1 MSDLHLIRNQIRMNV
16 NEKVARYPDVEDNQ
30 LQDVI
35 TEEVLSYEQADM
47 LSFSQKEKLIVSI
60 YNSMR
65 KLDILQPFLEDE
77 SVSEIM
83 INGPD
88 CIFVE
93 RGGRMERIDQVFD
106 TPETLNN
113 IIQNVVTKV
122 NRSVNETTPIV
133 DARLEDGSRVAV
145 VLPPVA
151 LQGPI
156 MAIRKFPENPLTMEH
171 LLKSGSMT
179 LEAADFMHLLVRSKY
194 NIFISGGTSSGKT
207 TFLNILSNYIPDDE
221 RIVTIEDSAEL
232 QIKGKENIIRLE
244 ARIDTSGGCP
254 ISIRD
259 LIKTALRL
267 RPDRIIV
274 GEVRG
279 REALD
284 MLQAMNT
291 GHDGSLS
298 TGHANSPRDALKRL
312 EVMAVESGEIPLD
325 SARQQIVSAIDIVV
339 QLSRIGSGKRKVM
352 WISELVGIEKG
363 DYLMNHLYSFDL
375 DQGCLQ
381 RSGDLMNKGKL
392 DLQKSLNR

>member
-1 MSDLHLIRNQIRMNV
+1 MSDLYLIKNQIRQNV
-16 NEKVARYPDVEDNQ
+16 NEKIAHYPDIEDDQ

-35 TEEVLSYEQADM
+35 TEEVLSYEQADI

-65 KLDILQPFLEDE
+65 KLDILQPFLEDD
-77 SVSEIM
+77 SISEIM

-93 RGGRMERIDQVFD
+93 KGGRMERIHQSFETSD
-106 TPETLNN
+106 TLHN

-156 MAIRKFPENPLTMEH
+156 MTIRKFPENPLTMEH
-171 LLKSGSMT
+171 LLRSGSMT
-179 LEAADFMHLLVRSKY
+179 QEAADFMQMLVTSKY

-207 TFLNILSNYIPDDE
+207 TFLNILSNYIPSEE

-244 ARIDTSGGCP
+244 ARSDASGGCP
-254 ISIRD
+254 IAIRD

-298 TGHANSPRDALKRL
+298 TGHANNPRDALKRL

-325 SARQQIVSAIDIVV
+325 SAKQQIVSAIDIVV
-339 QLSRIGSGKRKVM
+339 QLSRMGDGKRRVM
-352 WISELVGIEKG
+352 NISELAGIEKG
-363 DYLMNHLYSFDL
+363 EYVMNHLFSYNL
-375 DQGCLQ
+375 EKGGLL
-381 RSGDLMNKGKL
+381 RTGELLNTNKL
-392 DLQKSLNR
+392 NLSRSLNK

>member
-35 TEEVLSYEQADM
+35 TEEVLSHEQADM
-47 LSFSQKEKLIVSI
+47 LSFSQKEKLIVGI

-65 KLDILQPFLEDE
+65 KLDILQPFLEDDT
-77 SVSEIM
+77 VSEIM

-93 RGGRMERIDQVFD
+93 RGGKMERINQVFE

-145 VLPPVA
+145 VLPPIA

-179 LEAADFMHLLVRSKY
+179 SEAADFMHLLVQSKY

-221 RIVTIEDSAEL
+221 RIITIEDSAEL

-244 ARIDTSGGCP
+244 ARIDASGGCP

-279 REALD
+279 KEALD

-298 TGHANSPRDALKRL
+298 TGHANSPLDALKRL

-339 QLSRIGSGKRKVM
+339 QLSRIGNGNRKVM
-352 WISELVGIEKG
+352 QISELVGSEKG
-363 DYLMNHLYSFDL
+363 DYLMNHLFSYDL

-381 RSGDLMNKGKL
+381 RTGELVNKRKL
-392 DLQKSLNR
+392 ELQKSLNR

>member
-1 MSDLHLIRNQIRMNV
+1 MNDLYLIKNQIRQNV
-16 NEKVARYPDVEDNQ
+16 NEKIAHYPDIEDDQ

-35 TEEVLSYEQADM
+35 TEEVLSYEQAEI

-65 KLDILQPFLEDE
+65 KLDILQPFLEDD
-77 SVSEIM
+77 SISEIM

-93 RGGRMERIDQVFD
+93 KGGRMERIEQKFE
-106 TPETLNN
+106 TSETLNN

-156 MAIRKFPENPLTMEH
+156 MTIRKFPENPLTMDH
-171 LLKSGSMT
+171 LIRSRSMT
-179 LEAADFMHLLVRSKY
+179 QDAADFMKMLVTSKY

-207 TFLNILSNYIPDDE
+207 TFLNILSNYIPSDE

-232 QIKGKENIIRLE
+232 QIKGKDNLIRLE
-244 ARIDTSGGCP
+244 ARSDASGGCP
-254 ISIRD
+254 IAIRD

-279 REALD
+279 HEALD

-298 TGHANSPRDALKRL
+298 TGHANNPRDAMKRL
-312 EVMAVESGEIPLD
+312 EVMAVESGEIPLE
-325 SARQQIVSAIDIVV
+325 SAKQQIVSAIDIVV
-339 QLSRIGSGKRKVM
+339 QLSRMGDGNRKVM
-352 WISELVGIEKG
+352 NISELVGIENGEYIMNQLFSYDLEKG
-363 DYLMNHLYSFDL
+363 SL
-375 DQGCLQ
+375 LQ
-381 RSGDLMNKGKL
+381 TGQLLNTNKL
-392 DLQKSLNR
+392 NLCKSLDK

>member
-1 MSDLHLIRNQIRMNV
+1 MSDMLRIRNQIRQNV
-16 NEKVARYPDVEDNQ
+16 NEKIARYPDVEDNQ

-35 TEEVLSYEQADM
+35 TEEVLSYEQADL

-65 KLDILQPFLEDE
+65 KLDILQPYLDDE

-93 RGGRMERIDQVFD
+93 KGGRMERIDQVFE
-106 TPETLNN
+106 TSETLNN

-156 MAIRKFPENPLTMEH
+156 MAIRKFPENPLTMDH
-171 LLKSGSMT
+171 LIHSGSMS
-179 LEAADFMHLLVRSKY
+179 EAAAGFMRSVVCSKH

-207 TFLNILSNYIPDDE
+207 TFLNILSNYIPQEE

-244 ARIDTSGGCP
+244 ARMDTGGGCP
-254 ISIRD
+254 IAIRD

-279 REALD
+279 KEALD

-298 TGHANSPRDALKRL
+298 TGHANSPLDALKRL
-312 EVMAVESGEIPLD
+312 EVMAVESGEIPLA

-339 QLSRIGSGKRKVM
+339 QLSRLGGGRRRVM
-352 WISELVGIEKG
+352 EIAELVGLEDG
-363 DYLMNHLYSFDL
+363 EYLMNRLFCFNVAL
-375 DQGCLQ
+375 GRLEAT
-381 RSGDLMNKGKL
+381 GELMNRDKL
-392 DLQKSLNR
+392 ALHQSLRQ